1 MMENQP
7 AYGQEDEIDL
17 VALTF
22 TLLRKYRQILAAALA
37 CAIIFGAAAGA
48 HTAWGGAVSQDAQKA
63 YESELAEYN
72 RKKESYEAAKQQ
84 YSLDI
89 ANNEKSQRDT
99 EYAIQKAQEYAENSV
114 WNNLDPYN
122 VWMAQADLYVTTNY
136 QIQPGMAYQNPDRT
150 DSVLSAYASLLGNSS
165 TLSEVA
171 QQFNMQERYLR
182 ELVTISSDPDT
193 HLLAITVM
201 SSSEQTS
208 SNILTALLEQVNA
221 MNANITAS
229 VGSHTISVIAQSSYS
244 TVSTDLRDAQ
254 TENSQNLLS
263 LQTQIDQLQQ
273 SRTGLD
279 SNFED
284 TTKEWESTEE
294 PVLQSTR
301 ISSAVL
307 KFGLIGLLAGIVLVC
322 GVGTVQFLVQGK
334 VYSGKELRDTC
345 RLPLLGT
352 LASGKTRQS
361 KQLDAALDR
370 MEHRPDGST
379 DAEMIR
385 LMAATIASRAPEA
398 KHILITGDL
407 PADQLTALA
416 AALQDTG
423 ALRAQVVTS
432 AENILTCAE
441 LYGLAPERR
450 KALLP
455 VLAQALELTDFLDS
469 RTHSLPLGQKQ
480 RLALLCATLHE
491 PPVLFLDEPTS
502 GVDARTRRDFWKHIT
517 AMTEAGA
524 SVLVTTH
531 FMEEAE
537 YCDRMAL
544 IYRGAMISM
553 GTPDE
558 LKASCRGLPGVPEDP
573 TLEDAFIASIR
584 RYDAEHPQ

>member
-63 YESELAEYN
+63 YESGPAEYN

-122 VWMAQADLYVTTNY
+122 VWVAQADLYVTTNY

-229 VGSHTISVIAQSSYS
+229 VAGQ
-244 TVSTDLRDAQ
+244 
-254 TENSQNLLS
+254 
-263 LQTQIDQLQQ
+263 QL
-273 SRTGLD
+273 
-279 SNFED
+279 
-284 TTKEWESTEE
+284 
-294 PVLQSTR
+294 
-301 ISSAVL
+301 
-307 KFGLIGLLAGIVLVC
+307 
-322 GVGTVQFLVQGK
+322 
-334 VYSGKELRDTC
+334 
-345 RLPLLGT
+345 
-352 LASGKTRQS
+352 
-361 KQLDAALDR
+361 
-370 MEHRPDGST
+370 
-379 DAEMIR
+379 
-385 LMAATIASRAPEA
+385 
-398 KHILITGDL
+398 
-407 PADQLTALA
+407 
-416 AALQDTG
+416 
-423 ALRAQVVTS
+423 
-432 AENILTCAE
+432 
-441 LYGLAPERR
+441 
-450 KALLP
+450 
-455 VLAQALELTDFLDS
+455 
-469 RTHSLPLGQKQ
+469 
-480 RLALLCATLHE
+480 
-491 PPVLFLDEPTS
+491 
-502 GVDARTRRDFWKHIT
+502 
-517 AMTEAGA
+517 
-524 SVLVTTH
+524 
-531 FMEEAE
+531 
-537 YCDRMAL
+537 
-544 IYRGAMISM
+544 
-553 GTPDE
+553 
-558 LKASCRGLPGVPEDP
+558 
-573 TLEDAFIASIR
+573 
-584 RYDAEHPQ
+584 

>member
-99 EYAIQKAQEYAENSV
+99 EYAIQNAQEYAENSV

-122 VWMAQADLYVTTNY
+122 VRVAQADLYVTTNY

-208 SNILTALLEQVNA
+208 SNILAALLEQVNA

-244 TVSTDLRDAQ
+244 TVST
-254 TENSQNLLS
+254 
-263 LQTQIDQLQQ
+263 
-273 SRTGLD
+273 
-279 SNFED
+279 
-284 TTKEWESTEE
+284 
-294 PVLQSTR
+294 
-301 ISSAVL
+301 
-307 KFGLIGLLAGIVLVC
+307 
-322 GVGTVQFLVQGK
+322 
-334 VYSGKELRDTC
+334 ELRDTC

-407 PADQLTALA
+407 PAEQLTALA

-423 ALRAQVVTS
+423 ALRAQVVTA
-432 AENILTCAE
+432 AESILTCA
-441 LYGLAPERR
+441 ATVPQVTS
-450 KALLP
+450 ADAI
-455 VLAQALELTDFLDS
+455 VLAADCTCSHYTAVNDQNE
-469 RTHSLPLGQKQ
+469 QIQ
-480 RLALLCATLHE
+480 RLGKNILGCIVFE
-491 PPVLFLDEPTS
+491 
-502 GVDARTRRDFWKHIT
+502 
-517 AMTEAGA
+517 
-524 SVLVTTH
+524 
-531 FMEEAE
+531 
-537 YCDRMAL
+537 
-544 IYRGAMISM
+544 
-553 GTPDE
+553 
-558 LKASCRGLPGVPEDP
+558 
-573 TLEDAFIASIR
+573 
-584 RYDAEHPQ
+584 

>member
-1 MMENQP
+1 MISCKLKLYAVCHHTKSDCTNRSHTGYKEKQNMMENQP

-99 EYAIQKAQEYAENSV
+99 EYAIQNAQEYAENSV

-122 VWMAQADLYVTTNY
+122 VRVAQADLYVTTNY

-208 SNILTALLEQVNA
+208 SNILAALLEQVNA

-244 TVSTDLRDAQ
+244 TVSTDL
-254 TENSQNLLS
+254 
-263 LQTQIDQLQQ
+263 LQQ
-273 SRTGLD
+273 SRTRLD

-423 ALRAQVVTS
+423 ALRAQVVTA
-432 AENILTCAE
+432 AESILTCA
-441 LYGLAPERR
+441 ATVPQVTS
-450 KALLP
+450 ADAI
-455 VLAQALELTDFLDS
+455 VLAADCTCSHYTAVNDQNE
-469 RTHSLPLGQKQ
+469 QIQ
-480 RLALLCATLHE
+480 RLGKNILGCIVFE
-491 PPVLFLDEPTS
+491 
-502 GVDARTRRDFWKHIT
+502 
-517 AMTEAGA
+517 
-524 SVLVTTH
+524 
-531 FMEEAE
+531 
-537 YCDRMAL
+537 
-544 IYRGAMISM
+544 
-553 GTPDE
+553 
-558 LKASCRGLPGVPEDP
+558 
-573 TLEDAFIASIR
+573 
-584 RYDAEHPQ
+584 

>member
-89 ANNEKSQRDT
+89 ANNEKSQCDT
-99 EYAIQKAQEYAENSV
+99 EYAIQNAQEDAENSV

-122 VWMAQADLYVTTNY
+122 VRVAQADLYVTTNY

-171 QQFNMQERYLR
+171 QQFNMQECYLR

-208 SNILTALLEQVNA
+208 SNILAALLEQVNA

-273 SRTGLD
+273 GRTRLD

-307 KFGLIGLLAGIVLVC
+307 KFGLIGLLVGIVLVC
-322 GVGTVQFLVQGK
+322 GAGTVQFLVQGK
-334 VYSGKELRDTC
+334 VYSG
-345 RLPLLGT
+345 T
-352 LASGKTRQS
+352 LASGKTRQN

-423 ALRAQVVTS
+423 ALRAQVVTA
-432 AENILTCAE
+432 AESILTCA
-441 LYGLAPERR
+441 ATVPQVTS
-450 KALLP
+450 ADAI
-455 VLAQALELTDFLDS
+455 VLAADCTCSHYTAVNDQNE
-469 RTHSLPLGQKQ
+469 QIQ
-480 RLALLCATLHE
+480 RLGKNILGCIVFE
-491 PPVLFLDEPTS
+491 
-502 GVDARTRRDFWKHIT
+502 
-517 AMTEAGA
+517 
-524 SVLVTTH
+524 
-531 FMEEAE
+531 
-537 YCDRMAL
+537 
-544 IYRGAMISM
+544 
-553 GTPDE
+553 
-558 LKASCRGLPGVPEDP
+558 
-573 TLEDAFIASIR
+573 
-584 RYDAEHPQ
+584 

>member
-99 EYAIQKAQEYAENSV
+99 EYAIQNAQEYAENSV

-122 VWMAQADLYVTTNY
+122 VRVAQADLYVATNY

-208 SNILTALLEQVNA
+208 SNILAALLEQVNA

-229 VGSHTISVIAQSSYS
+229 VGSHTISVIAQSSYRPAGR
-244 TVSTDLRDAQ
+244 TDEKQ
-254 TENSQNLLS
+254 P
-263 LQTQIDQLQQ
+263 
-273 SRTGLD
+273 
-279 SNFED
+279 
-284 TTKEWESTEE
+284 ES
-294 PVLQSTR
+294 
-301 ISSAVL
+301 A
-307 KFGLIGLLAGIVLVC
+307 
-322 GVGTVQFLVQGK
+322 
-334 VYSGKELRDTC
+334 
-345 RLPLLGT
+345 
-352 LASGKTRQS
+352 
-361 KQLDAALDR
+361 
-370 MEHRPDGST
+370 
-379 DAEMIR
+379 
-385 LMAATIASRAPEA
+385 
-398 KHILITGDL
+398 L
-407 PADQLTALA
+407 PADPDRPA
-416 AALQDTG
+416 AAEPHP
-423 ALRAQVVTS
+423 A
-432 AENILTCAE
+432 
-441 LYGLAPERR
+441 
-450 KALLP
+450 
-455 VLAQALELTDFLDS
+455 
-469 RTHSLPLGQKQ
+469 GQQ
-480 RLALLCATLHE
+480 L
-491 PPVLFLDEPTS
+491 
-502 GVDARTRRDFWKHIT
+502 
-517 AMTEAGA
+517 
-524 SVLVTTH
+524 
-531 FMEEAE
+531 
-537 YCDRMAL
+537 
-544 IYRGAMISM
+544 
-553 GTPDE
+553 
-558 LKASCRGLPGVPEDP
+558 
-573 TLEDAFIASIR
+573 
-584 RYDAEHPQ
+584 

>member
-7 AYGQEDEIDL
+7 TYGQEDEIDL

-99 EYAIQKAQEYAENSV
+99 EYAIQNAQEYAENSV

-122 VWMAQADLYVTTNY
+122 VRVAQADLYVTTNY

-273 SRTGLD
+273 SRT
-279 SNFED
+279 
-284 TTKEWESTEE
+284 
-294 PVLQSTR
+294 
-301 ISSAVL
+301 
-307 KFGLIGLLAGIVLVC
+307 
-322 GVGTVQFLVQGK
+322 
-334 VYSGKELRDTC
+334 
-345 RLPLLGT
+345 RL
-352 LASGKTRQS
+352 
-361 KQLDAALDR
+361 
-370 MEHRPDGST
+370 EHRPDGST

-423 ALRAQVVTS
+423 ALRAQVVTA
-432 AENILTCAE
+432 AESILTCA
-441 LYGLAPERR
+441 ATVPQVTS
-450 KALLP
+450 ADAI
-455 VLAQALELTDFLDS
+455 VLAADCTCS
-469 RTHSLPLGQKQ
+469 HY
-480 RLALLCATLHE
+480 
-491 PPVLFLDEPTS
+491 
-502 GVDARTRRDFWKHIT
+502 T
-517 AMTEAGA
+517 AVNDQNEQ
-524 SVLVTTH
+524 
-531 FMEEAE
+531 
-537 YCDRMAL
+537 
-544 IYRGAMISM
+544 
-553 GTPDE
+553 
-558 LKASCRGLPGVPEDP
+558 
-573 TLEDAFIASIR
+573 IR
-584 RYDAEHPQ
+584 RLGKKILGCIVFE

>member
-1 MMENQP
+1 
-7 AYGQEDEIDL
+7 
-17 VALTF
+17 
-22 TLLRKYRQILAAALA
+22 
-37 CAIIFGAAAGA
+37 
-48 HTAWGGAVSQDAQKA
+48 
-63 YESELAEYN
+63 
-72 RKKESYEAAKQQ
+72 
-84 YSLDI
+84 
-89 ANNEKSQRDT
+89 
-99 EYAIQKAQEYAENSV
+99 
-114 WNNLDPYN
+114 
-122 VWMAQADLYVTTNY
+122 
-136 QIQPGMAYQNPDRT
+136 
-150 DSVLSAYASLLGNSS
+150 
-165 TLSEVA
+165 
-171 QQFNMQERYLR
+171 
-182 ELVTISSDPDT
+182 
-193 HLLAITVM
+193 M

-208 SNILTALLEQVNA
+208 SNILAALLEQVNA

-322 GVGTVQFLVQGK
+322 GAGTVQFPRAGQSL
-334 VYSGKELRDTC
+334 LRQRAAGHLG

-407 PADQLTALA
+407 PLISSPRWQPPCRIPVPS
-416 AALQDTG
+416 G
-423 ALRAQVVTS
+423 HQVVTA
-432 AENILTCAE
+432 AESILTCAATVPQVTSARRHCAGRR
-441 LYGLAPERR
+441 LHLLPLHRRQRPER
-450 KALLP
+450 ADP
-455 VLAQALELTDFLDS
+455 A
-469 RTHSLPLGQKQ
+469 PGQEYSG
-480 RLALLCATLHE
+480 LHR
-491 PPVLFLDEPTS
+491 V
-502 GVDARTRRDFWKHIT
+502 
-517 AMTEAGA
+517 
-524 SVLVTTH
+524 
-531 FMEEAE
+531 
-537 YCDRMAL
+537 
-544 IYRGAMISM
+544 
-553 GTPDE
+553 
-558 LKASCRGLPGVPEDP
+558 
-573 TLEDAFIASIR
+573 
-584 RYDAEHPQ
+584 

>member
-1 MMENQP
+1 
-7 AYGQEDEIDL
+7 
-17 VALTF
+17 
-22 TLLRKYRQILAAALA
+22 
-37 CAIIFGAAAGA
+37 
-48 HTAWGGAVSQDAQKA
+48 
-63 YESELAEYN
+63 
-72 RKKESYEAAKQQ
+72 
-84 YSLDI
+84 
-89 ANNEKSQRDT
+89 
-99 EYAIQKAQEYAENSV
+99 
-114 WNNLDPYN
+114 
-122 VWMAQADLYVTTNY
+122 MAQADLYVTTNY

-208 SNILTALLEQVNA
+208 SNILAALLEQVNA
-221 MNANITAS
+221 MDANITAS

-322 GVGTVQFLVQGK
+322 CAGTVQFLVQGK

-423 ALRAQVVTS
+423 ALRTQVVTA
-432 AENILTCAE
+432 AESILTCA
-441 LYGLAPERR
+441 ATVPQVTS
-450 KALLP
+450 ADAI
-455 VLAQALELTDFLDS
+455 VLAADCTCSHYTAVNDQNE
-469 RTHSLPLGQKQ
+469 QIQ
-480 RLALLCATLHE
+480 RLGKKILGCIVFE
-491 PPVLFLDEPTS
+491 
-502 GVDARTRRDFWKHIT
+502 
-517 AMTEAGA
+517 
-524 SVLVTTH
+524 
-531 FMEEAE
+531 
-537 YCDRMAL
+537 
-544 IYRGAMISM
+544 
-553 GTPDE
+553 
-558 LKASCRGLPGVPEDP
+558 
-573 TLEDAFIASIR
+573 
-584 RYDAEHPQ
+584 

>member
-122 VWMAQADLYVTTNY
+122 VWVAQADLYVTTNY

-208 SNILTALLEQVNA
+208 SNILAALLEQVNA

-322 GVGTVQFLVQGK
+322 GAGTVQFLVQGK

-423 ALRAQVVTS
+423 ALRAQVVTA
-432 AENILTCAE
+432 AESILTWCGHRAAGDQRRRHCAGRR
-441 LYGLAPERR
+441 LHLLPLHRRQRPER
-450 KALLP
+450 ADP
-455 VLAQALELTDFLDS
+455 A
-469 RTHSLPLGQKQ
+469 PGQEYSG
-480 RLALLCATLHE
+480 LHR
-491 PPVLFLDEPTS
+491 V
-502 GVDARTRRDFWKHIT
+502 
-517 AMTEAGA
+517 
-524 SVLVTTH
+524 
-531 FMEEAE
+531 
-537 YCDRMAL
+537 
-544 IYRGAMISM
+544 
-553 GTPDE
+553 
-558 LKASCRGLPGVPEDP
+558 
-573 TLEDAFIASIR
+573 
-584 RYDAEHPQ
+584 

>member
-122 VWMAQADLYVTTNY
+122 VWVAQADLYVTTNY

-254 TENSQNLLS
+254 TENGQNLLS

-273 SRTGLD
+273 SRTRLD

-307 KFGLIGLLAGIVLVC
+307 KFGLIGLLVGIVLVC
-322 GVGTVQFLVQGK
+322 GAGTVQFLVQGK

-416 AALQDTG
+416 AALQDTD
-423 ALRAQVVTS
+423 ALRAQVEDVEGSKNELTRMIS
-432 AENILTCAE
+432 NLCGQMREIFSDKVSTTVIDENKPARNADHPTMKPLKLLARLIKNSSRQGDIVLDTFGGSGSTLIACEQLGRSCYTMELDPKYADVIVKRWLKFTGADHAE
-441 LYGLAPERR
+441 LVRGG
-450 KALLP
+450 KKQP
-455 VLAQALELTDFLDS
+455 V
-469 RTHSLPLGQKQ
+469 
-480 RLALLCATLHE
+480 
-491 PPVLFLDEPTS
+491 
-502 GVDARTRRDFWKHIT
+502 T
-517 AMTEAGA
+517 ANM
-524 SVLVTTH
+524 L
-531 FMEEAE
+531 
-537 YCDRMAL
+537 
-544 IYRGAMISM
+544 
-553 GTPDE
+553 
-558 LKASCRGLPGVPEDP
+558 
-573 TLEDAFIASIR
+573 
-584 RYDAEHPQ
+584 

>member
-1 MMENQP
+1 MISCKVKLYAVCHHTKSDCTNRFHTGYKEKQNMMENQP
-7 AYGQEDEIDL
+7 AYGQEEEIDL

-22 TLLRKYRQILAAALA
+22 TLLHKYRQILAAALA

-48 HTAWGGAVSQDAQKA
+48 HTAWNGAVSKDAQDT
-63 YESELAEYN
+63 YDTELAEYN
-72 RKKESYEAAKQQ
+72 RKKESYESAKAQ
-84 YSLDI
+84 YTVDV
-89 ANNEKSQRDT
+89 ANNEKSQRST
-99 EYAIQKAQEYAENSV
+99 EYSIQKAQEYAENSV
-114 WNNLDPYN
+114 LNQLDPYN
-122 VWMAQADLYVTTNY
+122 VWVARADMYITINY
-136 QIQPGMAYQNPDRT
+136 QIMPGMSYQNPDRT
-150 DSVLSAYASLLGNSS
+150 GSVLSAYASLLSNSS
-165 TLSEVA
+165 TLSDVA
-171 QQFNMQERYLR
+171 QNFNMQERYLR

-193 HLLAITVM
+193 RLLTISV
-201 SSSEQTS
+201 QG
-208 SNILTALLEQVNA
+208 SNETMTNGILDALLEH
-221 MNANITAS
+221 MNALGDNISAS
-229 VGSHTISVIAQSSYS
+229 VGSHTITTIARSSCS
-244 TVSTDLRDAQ
+244 TISTDLRDSQ
-254 TENSQNLLS
+254 TDNTENLLA

-273 SRTGLD
+273 SRTRLD

-307 KFGLIGLLAGIVLVC
+307 KFGLIGLLVGIVLVC

-423 ALRAQVVTS
+423 ALRAQVVTA
-432 AENILTCAE
+432 AENILTCA
-441 LYGLAPERR
+441 ATVPQVTS
-450 KALLP
+450 ADAI
-455 VLAQALELTDFLDS
+455 VLAADCTCSHYTAVNDQNE
-469 RTHSLPLGQKQ
+469 QIQ
-480 RLALLCATLHE
+480 RLGKNILGCIVFE
-491 PPVLFLDEPTS
+491 
-502 GVDARTRRDFWKHIT
+502 
-517 AMTEAGA
+517 
-524 SVLVTTH
+524 
-531 FMEEAE
+531 
-537 YCDRMAL
+537 
-544 IYRGAMISM
+544 
-553 GTPDE
+553 
-558 LKASCRGLPGVPEDP
+558 
-573 TLEDAFIASIR
+573 
-584 RYDAEHPQ
+584 

>member
-1 MMENQP
+1 MISCKLKLYAVCHHTKSDCTNRSHTGYKEKQNMMENQP

-22 TLLRKYRQILAAALA
+22 TLLRKYWQILAAALA

-122 VWMAQADLYVTTNY
+122 VWVAQADLYVTTNY

-208 SNILTALLEQVNA
+208 SNILAALLEQVNA
-221 MNANITAS
+221 MDANITAS

-322 GVGTVQFLVQGK
+322 CAGTVQFLVQGK

-423 ALRAQVVTS
+423 ALRTQVVTA
-432 AENILTCAE
+432 AESILTCA
-441 LYGLAPERR
+441 ATVPQVTS
-450 KALLP
+450 ADAI
-455 VLAQALELTDFLDS
+455 VLAADCTCSHYTAVNDQNE
-469 RTHSLPLGQKQ
+469 QIQ
-480 RLALLCATLHE
+480 RLGKKILGCIVFE
-491 PPVLFLDEPTS
+491 
-502 GVDARTRRDFWKHIT
+502 
-517 AMTEAGA
+517 
-524 SVLVTTH
+524 
-531 FMEEAE
+531 
-537 YCDRMAL
+537 
-544 IYRGAMISM
+544 
-553 GTPDE
+553 
-558 LKASCRGLPGVPEDP
+558 
-573 TLEDAFIASIR
+573 
-584 RYDAEHPQ
+584 

>member
-122 VWMAQADLYVTTNY
+122 VWVAQADLYVTTNY

-273 SRTGLD
+273 SRTELD

-307 KFGLIGLLAGIVLVC
+307 KFGLIGRHRAGLRRGHRAVPRAGQSLLRQRAAGH
-322 GVGTVQFLVQGK
+322 
-334 VYSGKELRDTC
+334 
-345 RLPLLGT
+345 LP
-352 LASGKTRQS
+352 
-361 KQLDAALDR
+361 
-370 MEHRPDGST
+370 P
-379 DAEMIR
+379 
-385 LMAATIASRAPEA
+385 APA
-398 KHILITGDL
+398 WH
-407 PADQLTALA
+407 P
-416 AALQDTG
+416 
-423 ALRAQVVTS
+423 
-432 AENILTCAE
+432 
-441 LYGLAPERR
+441 
-450 KALLP
+450 
-455 VLAQALELTDFLDS
+455 
-469 RTHSLPLGQKQ
+469 GQ
-480 RLALLCATLHE
+480 R
-491 PPVLFLDEPTS
+491 
-502 GVDARTRRDFWKHIT
+502 
-517 AMTEAGA
+517 
-524 SVLVTTH
+524 
-531 FMEEAE
+531 
-537 YCDRMAL
+537 
-544 IYRGAMISM
+544 
-553 GTPDE
+553 
-558 LKASCRGLPGVPEDP
+558 EDP
-573 TLEDAFIASIR
+573 AEQAAGR
-584 RYDAEHPQ
+584 RP